1 MFTNCKLGLKPHD
14 PSKVRQVVK
23 LLPYRLGLDPL
34 MSKTPT
40 DWALGR
46 EWDGDVLDNDVLGNC
61 GPVAV
66 VNLLNMMA
74 VACGQYS
81 LRFTVQDVLDLY
93 TAFGYDGTP
102 ETDNGV
108 VLLDLLH
115 YMQKVGIRGFR
126 FDCFFRVGFAD
137 AEHLATAVAISPLIV
152 GASLTVACQTT
163 DTWGTGVAYDAHK
176 WGDHAYL
183 IHAWS
188 PGGANGKS
196 WGAPVF
202 TTPEFQTAKWNECYL
217 PICRQ
222 LMPKHV
228 DVDRLISLA
237 GQL

>member
-1 MFTNCKLGLKPHD
+1 MFTNFKLGLKPHD
-14 PSKVRQVVK
+14 PAKVQRVK
-23 LLPYRLGLDPL
+23 LLPSRLGRDPL

-46 EWDGDVLDNDVLGNC
+46 AWDGDVLDNDLYSNC
-61 GPVAV
+61 GPAAV

-81 LRFTVQDVLDLY
+81 LRFTVQDVMNIYKAL
-93 TAFGYDGTP
+93 GYAGTP

-108 VLLDLLH
+108 VLLELMQ
-115 YMQKVGIRGFR
+115 YMQRVGIRGFK

-152 GASLTVACQTT
+152 GASLTVACQST
-163 DTWGTGVAYDAHK
+163 DTWGENVAGDPK
-176 WGDHAYL
+176 PWGDHAYL
-183 IHAWS
+183 VHSWS
-188 PGGANGKS
+188 AGGANGKS
-196 WGAPVF
+196 WGKTVYSEPA
-202 TTPEFQTAKWNECYL
+202 FQLAKWNECYL
-217 PICRQ
+217 PVCRR

-228 DVDRLISLA
+228 DVERLISLA